1 MPSKR
6 DLKLDEYNIGKYA
19 YRELHNF
26 CLQYPYKKQRLA
38 DLRSPYHSPQIT
50 GMPHGNDAGQPTED
64 NAERAAV
71 LSHDCEIV
79 EQAAIQASSE
89 DYQNIIRAVTQDMPW
104 YYLRAI
110 YGLKTYEKGFRSEM
124 HRFYYFLAKKK
135 KII

>member
-1 MPSKR
+1 MASKR

-38 DLRSPYHSPQIT
+38 DLRRPYHSPQIT

-71 LSHDCEIV
+71 LSHDCEII
-79 EQAAIQASSE
+79 EQAAIQASAK

-104 YYLRAI
+104 YYLQSVF
-110 YGLKTYEKGFRSEM
+110 GLKTARHTFDAERRY
-124 HRFYYFLAKKK
+124 FYYLLAKKK

>member
-1 MPSKR
+1 MSSKR
-6 DLKLDEYNIGKYA
+6 DLKLDEYSIGKYA

-50 GMPHGNDAGQPTED
+50 GLPHGNDAGQPTED
-64 NAERAAV
+64 NAERAAI
-71 LSHDCEIV
+71 LSHDCEII
-79 EQAAIQASSE
+79 EQAAIQANAE

-104 YYLRAI
+104 YYLRSVF
-110 YGLKTYEKGFRSEM
+110 GLKMNEKYFNLER
-124 HRFYYFLAKKK
+124 HQFYYLLAKKK

>member
-50 GMPHGNDAGQPTED
+50 GLPHGNDVGQPTED
-64 NAERAAV
+64 NAERAAN
-71 LSHDCEIV
+71 LSQDCEMI
-79 EQAAIQASSE
+79 EQAAIQASAV
-89 DYQNIIRAVTQDMPW
+89 DYQCIVLAVTQDIPW
-104 YYLRAI
+104 YYLQSV
-110 YGLKTYEKGFRSEM
+110 YSMKTARHTFNAERRY
-124 HRFYYFLAKKK
+124 FYYLLAKKK

>member
-1 MPSKR
+1 MASKR

-26 CLQYPYKKQRLA
+26 CLQYPYKKQCLA

-50 GMPHGNDAGQPTED
+50 GMPHGNDVGQPTED
-64 NAERAAV
+64 NAERAAI
-71 LSHDCEIV
+71 LSHDCETI

-104 YYLRAI
+104 YYLQSV
-110 YGLKTYEKGFRSEM
+110 YGMAVSRHTFNAERRY
-124 HRFYYFLAKKK
+124 FYYLLAKKK

>member
-1 MPSKR
+1 MSSKR

-50 GMPHGNDAGQPTED
+50 GMPHGSDAGQPTED
-64 NAERAAV
+64 NAERAAI
-71 LSHDCEIV
+71 LSGDCEII
-79 EQAAIQASSE
+79 EQAALQASAK

-104 YYLRAI
+104 YYLQSVF
-110 YGLKTYEKGFRSEM
+110 GLKTCEKYFRNEQ
-124 HRFYYFLAKKK
+124 HRFYYLLAKKK

>member
-1 MPSKR
+1 MPNKR

-50 GMPHGNDAGQPTED
+50 GMPHGSDAGQPTED
-64 NAERAAV
+64 NAERAAN

-79 EQAAIQASSE
+79 EQAAIEASAK

-104 YYLRAI
+104 YYLRSI
-110 YGLKTYEKGFRSEM
+110 YGLKVNEKYFNLER
-124 HRFYYFLAKKK
+124 HQYYYLLAKKK

>member
-1 MPSKR
+1 MSSKR

-26 CLQYPYKKQRLA
+26 CLQYPYKKQCLA
-38 DLRSPYHSPQIT
+38 DLRSPLKGQQYSD
-50 GMPHGNDAGQPTED
+50 MPHGSGVGDPTAD
-64 NAERAAV
+64 NAERAAI
-71 LSHDCEIV
+71 LSTDCEMI

-104 YYLRAI
+104 YYLRSVF
-110 YGLKTYEKGFRSEM
+110 GLKTARHVFDAERRY
-124 HRFYYFLAKKK
+124 FYYLLAGKK

>member
-38 DLRSPYHSPQIT
+38 DLRSPYHSPST
-50 GMPHGNDAGQPTED
+50 SGMPHGSGTTSPTED
-64 NAERAAV
+64 SAERAAA
-71 LSHDCEIV
+71 LSHDCEII
-79 EQAAIQASSE
+79 EQTAIQASPE
-89 DYQNIIRAVTQDMPW
+89 AYQQLIRSVTQDIPW
-104 YYLRAI
+104 YYLRTT
-110 YGLKTYEKGFRSEM
+110 YGLKTARHTFDAERRY
-124 HRFYYFLAKKK
+124 FYYLLAKKK

>member
-38 DLRSPYHSPQIT
+38 DLRRPYHSPQIT

-64 NAERAAV
+64 NAERAAA
-71 LSHDCEIV
+71 LSHDCEII
-79 EQAAIQASSE
+79 EQAAIQASPE
-89 DYQNIIRAVTQDMPW
+89 AYQQLIRSVTQDMPW
-104 YYLRAI
+104 YYLRSVF
-110 YGLKTYEKGFRSEM
+110 GLKMNEKYFNLER
-124 HRFYYFLAKKK
+124 HQFYYLLAKKK

>member
-38 DLRSPYHSPQIT
+38 DLRSPYKSPQIT
-50 GMPHGNDAGQPTED
+50 GLPHGNDVGQPTESS
-64 NAERAAV
+64 AERAAV
-71 LSHDCEIV
+71 LSEDCEMI
-79 EQAAIQASSE
+79 EQAALEVNAE
-89 DYQNIIRAVTQDMPW
+89 DYQCIVLAVTQDVPW
-104 YYLRAI
+104 YYLRALKD
-110 YGLKTYEKGFRSEM
+110 LKTNEKYFQREQ
-124 HRFYYFLAKKK
+124 RQFYYLLAKKK

>member
-26 CLQYPYKKQRLA
+26 CLQYPYKKQHLA

-50 GMPHGNDAGQPTED
+50 GMPHGSGAGQPTED
-64 NAERAAV
+64 SAERAAV
-71 LSHDCEIV
+71 LSHDCEMV
-79 EQAAIQASSE
+79 EQAALEVSAN
-89 DYQNIIRAVTQDMPW
+89 DYQCIVLAVTQDVPW
-104 YYLRAI
+104 YYLRELR
-110 YGLKTYEKGFRSEM
+110 GLKTNEKYFQREQ
-124 HRFYYFLAKKK
+124 RQFYYLLAKRK

>member
-38 DLRSPYHSPQIT
+38 DLRSPYHSPST
-50 GMPHGNDAGQPTED
+50 SGMPHGSGTTSPTED
-64 NAERAAV
+64 NAERAAI

-110 YGLKTYEKGFRSEM
+110 YGLKTYEKGFRREV
-124 HRFYYFLAKKK
+124 RYFYYLLAKKK